1 MHPTIL
7 VRNFNYIFYHV
18 IEQYL
23 EIMSISGDIAAK
35 STVNHFEF
43 GFDRNKRLVL
53 CCHFL

>member
-1 MHPTIL
+1 MLLNNPLT
-7 VRNFNYIFYHV
+7 
-18 IEQYL
+18 
-23 EIMSISGDIAAK
+23 IMSISGDIAAE